1 MSFEKDN
8 DFKGLGFEPNQK
20 ELDMFNKEK
29 MDMYKGTFFVCLMYG
44 LTAFALLIVIFFTE
58 WGREFVY
65 KKMLPAAVTFI
76 FGAVFIILYL
86 VISIYD
92 LKPRKVR
99 NRMEKDNDI
108 VCPDYWKLKLI
119 PAAEKND
126 IVTNNN
132 VNNTKLYHDIRNDKD
147 ETLKYK
153 CVLDETVFADLKS
166 INDTKKTLFDTKT
179 EYYQKAKKYENRND
193 ANKVDYLYVVKKDT
207 AGSTTAGS
215 TTDAYGTYTDDK
227 LSNYAQFSG
236 MYRSGIGATVDSIT
250 SIGTSGAM
258 KNIQPNSLLH
268 ETQAQATAN
277 FYHSKKPLICNVV
290 YPQVLAKL
298 DKETPEQNKYRCAY
312 AKACDIPWTGIGC
325 EPTKGT

>member
-132 VNNTKLYHDIRNDKD
+132 VFDTASPKLYPDIRNDKD

-207 AGSTTAGS
+207 TTPAN
-215 TTDAYGTYTDDK
+215 TNAYGTYTDEK

-236 MYRSGIGATVDSIT
+236 MYRSGTSATDSLT
-250 SIGTSGAM
+250 SDATTVKHIR
-258 KNIQPNSLLH
+258 NHSLLH
-268 ETQAQATAN
+268 ETTASSTKE

>member
-29 MDMYKGTFFVCLMYG
+29 MEMYKGTFFVCLVYG
-44 LTAFALLIVIFFTE
+44 LTAFALLIAIFLTE

-76 FGAVFIILYL
+76 FGAVFIIVYL

-99 NRMEKDNDI
+99 NRMEKDNEI

-119 PAAEKND
+119 PNSEKDD
-126 IVTNNN
+126 IVANNN
-132 VNNTKLYHDIRNDKD
+132 LTNATNPKLYSDIRNKKD

-166 INDTKKTLFDTKT
+166 INEQKNTLFANKSA
-179 EYYQKAKKYENRND
+179 YYQKGKKYANTSD
-193 ANKVDYLYVVKKDT
+193 PNKVDYLYVVKKD
-207 AGSTTAGS
+207 TAGS

-236 MYRSGIGATVDSIT
+236 MYRSGTGATDALT
-250 SIGTSGAM
+250 SDGTTTPV
-258 KNIQPNSLLH
+258 KNIQKHSLLH
-268 ETQAQATAN
+268 ATTDSSNKA

-298 DKETPEQNKYRCAY
+298 DKETPEQNKYRCDY

-325 EPTKGT
+325 EPAKGT